1 MIQLFSRLSKDTIG
15 QFNWNPYIP
24 YVMNG
29 RAQLLSKSWMPDLF
43 NCFQIFSNL
52 LRGFGLPF
60 STKESI
66 LLGIENLE
74 SVNSVS
80 NLSQVFMY
88 STQDIN
94 AMACWIVNMI
104 GSGPDDQSSDD
115 QSSRNLCMNHIKRLF
130 ELLRSFFYPSNT
142 GTWSVSR

>member
-1 MIQLFSRLSKDTIG
+1 MLGLDDLICGGSTCFGFDRLC
-15 QFNWNPYIP
+15 F
-24 YVMNG
+24 
-29 RAQLLSKSWMPDLF
+29 
-43 NCFQIFSNL
+43 FQIFSNL

-104 GSGPDDQSSDD
+104 GSGPPDDLSSDD
-115 QSSRNLCMNHIKRLF
+115 QSSRSLCMNHIKRLF

-142 GTWSVSR
+142 GTWSVSRIFRPVDHSHSLADQSLKI